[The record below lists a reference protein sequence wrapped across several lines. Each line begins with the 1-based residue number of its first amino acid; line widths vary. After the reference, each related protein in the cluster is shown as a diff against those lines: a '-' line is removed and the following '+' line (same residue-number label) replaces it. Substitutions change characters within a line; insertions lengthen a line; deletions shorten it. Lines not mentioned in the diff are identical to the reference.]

1 MSDLKEK
8 SRKEI
13 SDLMIENSA
22 LMAKVDDKRERD
34 LIRQLRRDLDEQKR
48 RSNEL
53 LGEATDLR
61 RERDLLKMEK
71 NEVTLQLTRDLEE
84 SRSLKR

>member
-1 MSDLKEK
+1 VSDLKEK